1 MRSTLKRVGKTRSRI
16 MRSFIGKTIAG
27 LAIASTVALTAAPAD
42 AQRYRRHHDDD
53 AAWAIG
59 AGILGLGIGAAIA
72 SSNRRDRYYDDYYGR
87 GYYDRGYYGRGYY
100 ADPYYGSYD
109 RGYYRGYGRGYAYR
123 DCVTRRVWDGYYRRW
138 VRVRYC

>member
-1 MRSTLKRVGKTRSRI
+1 MTRPFR
-16 MRSFIGKTIAG
+16 KAVTG

-42 AQRYRRHHDDD
+42 AQRYRRHHHNDNDT

-72 SSNRRDRYYDDYYGR
+72 SSNRNRYYDRYG
-87 GYYDRGYYGRGYY
+87 GYYDRGYAY
-100 ADPYYGSYD
+100 APRRAYSRRCATRWEYDPYYGDY
-109 RGYYRGYGRGYAYR
+109 
-123 DCVTRRVWDGYYRRW
+123 